1 MLGRSLDPPK
11 TAASLDDAA
20 MRTVVGVLSRRPL
33 GAFVSS
39 LRAKGT
45 SPSVVRRYDLDIES
59 SDGDPIAVRH
69 DR

>member
-1 MLGRSLDPPK
+1 
-11 TAASLDDAA
+11 